1 MPYRISADTGGT
13 FIDVVVGDETGRKTI
28 GKSLTTHDR
37 VSRGLLK
44 AIANAAES
52 LGVSPKD
59 LLDGTDLFVYGTTR
73 ATNAIVTRNAARTA
87 FIATRGF
94 GDTLVLK
101 EGGKHNGQDFSKPY
115 PDPYIPRSHTF
126 EVSERVAADG
136 RVIEALDERD
146 VRRVLKEIA
155 DREFEAIAVC
165 LLWSV
170 VNAEHEQLIG
180 ELIADELPG
189 IPFTLSHDIAPV
201 VREYR
206 RASAAAIDASLK
218 PLMQKHFTELE
229 RDLRE
234 AGYAGQLLVST
245 SAGGVMSIDEVVR
258 APINSAK
265 SGPAMAPLAGV
276 TYSLL
281 EGCGGDM
288 IVCDTG
294 GTTFDVGLSRDSE
307 LVYTRETWLGT
318 PWEGDLLGISSVD
331 IRSVGAGGGSIAW
344 VDEGGLLRVGPQS
357 AGSEPGPA
365 CYGNGGLDAT
375 VSDAACVL
383 GYFDPD
389 YFLGGKMTLDRDAAE
404 RAVNTI
410 AERLGISTRRAAWGI
425 LALATDG
432 MVKAVHEITISQGL
446 DPKESAV
453 VAGGG
458 ASGLNIL
465 RIASELEA
473 TRVIIPKTVSALSA
487 TGMQFADILKEES
500 SSCIT
505 STDRF
510 DFKAV
515 NATLDALE
523 HKLRDFASRMNVD
536 DGDITIEY
544 FTEAR
549 YAAQVWDL
557 DVPLTSERFT
567 SARDVEGLIKQ
578 FGAVHERVFAIRDDE
593 AVVEC
598 LNWKARLTVTISAP
612 PQPEVGPSVRQ
623 RPTASSTRPCYFGDD
638 DTMVDT
644 PIFKPEV
651 LPPGAM
657 VHGPAIVEEPT
668 TTLVVYPG
676 QTITVS
682 PSGNYLLSDEASA

>member
-44 AIANAAES
+44 AIANAAEN
-52 LGVSPKD
+52 LGLSPQQILHD
-59 LLDGTDLFVYGTTR
+59 TDLFVYGTTR
-73 ATNAIVTRNAARTA
+73 ATNAIVTRNAAKTA

-94 GDTLVLK
+94 GDILVLK

-126 EVSERVAADG
+126 EVAERIAADG
-136 RVIEALDERD
+136 RVVESLTESE
-146 VRRVLKEIA
+146 VRRVLSQI
-155 DREFEAIAVC
+155 RERGFEAVAVC

-170 VNAEHEQLIG
+170 VNADHEQLIG
-180 ELIADELPG
+180 KLMAQELPNV
-189 IPFTLSHDIAPV
+189 PYTLSHEIAPI

-229 RDLRE
+229 HDLRA

-307 LVYTRETWLGT
+307 LVYSRETWLGT

-365 CYGNGGLDAT
+365 CYGNGGTAAT

-389 YFLGGKMTLDRDAAE
+389 YFLGGKMTLDRGAAE
-404 RAVNTI
+404 RAVATI
-410 AERLGISTRRAAWGI
+410 SDRLGISTIQTAWGI

-432 MVKAVHEITISQGL
+432 MVKAVHEITIAQGL
-446 DPKESAV
+446 DPKESTV

-510 DFKAV
+510 DFAAV
-515 NATLDALE
+515 NDTLDALE
-523 HKLRDFASRMNVD
+523 HKLRDFAARMGVD
-536 DGDITIEY
+536 DAAATIEY
-544 FTEAR
+544 FAEAR
-549 YAAQVWDL
+549 YTAQVWDL
-557 DVPLTSERFT
+557 DVPLTTERFIGQ
-567 SARDVEGLIKQ
+567 SDVDALIKQ

-593 AVVEC
+593 AAVEC
-598 LNWKARLTVTISAP
+598 LNWKSAADSHDQYRTSARSRAVD
-612 PQPEVGPSVRQ
+612 
-623 RPTASSTRPCYFGDD
+623 PTAAHRRLG
-638 DTMVDT
+638 
-644 PIFKPEV
+644 PIV
-651 LPPGAM
+651 L
-657 VHGPAIVEEPT
+657 
-668 TTLVVYPG
+668 LR
-676 QTITVS
+676 
-682 PSGNYLLSDEASA
+682 